1 MVARAK
7 VIYGHR
13 GVSLCPPLAGY
24 LNDRM
29 RPLLCFLLTLL
40 SLGAAERSPVTVY
53 LLGGQSNMQGLGK
66 IAELPAADLAV
77 LPGVFFWNGKA
88 FEPLQVGKTKLST
101 RAAEFGPEVG
111 FVRGLRSAGVQ
122 GDVYLIKHHLSG
134 QPLDAGWSNAKWEG
148 PEAGPKRA
156 TFYPGKD
163 AADPNVGLHFLAWQ
177 KMNTAA
183 FAALRADGKEPV
195 VKGIAWVQGEADAK
209 HEVSAQ
215 RYPATLALLRQRLI
229 GELELKAD
237 VPFAYAQVLP
247 AAGDVP
253 RFVARDLLRRRMAEA
268 DEASRHADAVPGLRM
283 VKTEGFSVVADHVHF
298 DTAGQLKLGAALGAA
313 LAK

>member
-1 MVARAK
+1 
-7 VIYGHR
+7 
-13 GVSLCPPLAGY
+13 
-24 LNDRM
+24 M
-29 RPLLCFLLTLL
+29 RPLICFLLALASVSASEPT
-40 SLGAAERSPVTVY
+40 PVSVY

-66 IAELPAADLAV
+66 VAELPAADLAV
-77 LPGVFFWNGKA
+77 IPGVFFWNGKT
-88 FEPLQVGKTKLST
+88 FEPLQVGKTKVST

-111 FVRGLRSAGVQ
+111 FVRGLRAAGVQ
-122 GDVYLIKHHLSG
+122 GDVYLVKHHLSG
-134 QPLDAGWSNAKWEG
+134 QPLDAGWNNAHWEG
-148 PEAGPKRA
+148 PEPGPKRA

-163 AADPNVGLHFLAWQ
+163 AADPNVGLHYLAWQ
-177 KMNTAA
+177 KLNTAA

-215 RYPATLALLRQRLI
+215 RYPATLALLRQRLVSD
-229 GELELKAD
+229 LKLKAD

-268 DEASRHADAVPGLRM
+268 DGASGHTDAVPGLRM
-283 VKTEGFSVVADHVHF
+283 VKTDGFSVLADHVHF